1 MYLLTWNPDQNQVEA
16 SFGGH
21 ITPIEVKVF
30 NEEIRD
36 LLERKRDRSFEVTVD
51 YSTAAPLDTK
61 TMELLS
67 EMREICLFS
76 GASRVTFITR
86 DENEAAVLTNS
97 RLQDVLQGRER
108 YLAYSA

>member
-1 MYLLTWNPDQNQVEA
+1 MYLLTWNPDQEQVEA

-21 ITPIEVKVF
+21 ITPNEVAVF
-30 NEEIRD
+30 NQEIRE
-36 LLERKRDRSFEVTVD
+36 LLLSKRDRTFEVTID
-51 YSTAAPLDTK
+51 YSTAAP
-61 TMELLS
+61 MEENVANLFS
-67 EMREICLFS
+67 EMREVCLFS